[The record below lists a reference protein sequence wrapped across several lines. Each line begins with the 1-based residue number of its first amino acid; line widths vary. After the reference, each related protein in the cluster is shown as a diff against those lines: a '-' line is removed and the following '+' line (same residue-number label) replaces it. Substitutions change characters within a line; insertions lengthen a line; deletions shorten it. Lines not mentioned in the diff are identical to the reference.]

1 MIPLV
6 KTDILYKKEYPTIKL
21 SYPPMKEAPVKNT
34 QPFSTIFRSTAVGI
48 SLATMLSLSACGNPG
63 STPPQPNPTASESS
77 APSASAESSE
87 SPSVSASPSK
97 SKDGKDL
104 PYLIPQAGSTT
115 QVGEPVEDAEAR
127 FIAAAKKKDTNNR
140 SDKELLATG
149 YEICGYYFNAND
161 MNGVFDR
168 IESAANGDH
177 DKEVFMITLSGYAS
191 KTICPEYMDF
201 K

>member
-1 MIPLV
+1 
-6 KTDILYKKEYPTIKL
+6 
-21 SYPPMKEAPVKNT
+21 MKEAPVKNT

-48 SLATMLSLSACGNPG
+48 GLVAMLSLSACGNPG
-63 STPPQPNPTASESS
+63 STPPQPNPTVSESS
-77 APSASAESSE
+77 SPSAEASETPGISA
-87 SPSVSASPSK
+87 SASPSK
-97 SKDGKDL
+97 SKSGKDL

-115 QVGEPVEDAEAR
+115 QVGEPVEEAEVR
-127 FIAAAKKKDTNNR
+127 FVTAAKKKDTNNR
-140 SDKELLATG
+140 SDKELLDTG
-149 YEICGYYFNAND
+149 YQICGYYFNADD

-168 IESAANGDH
+168 IETAADGDH